1 MQSAWTKTFNQ
12 LSNPARPKNCANYS
26 TLQGYIII
34 EKNKVSQ
41 AKQARQKN
49 GNYSFFLSMT
59 IMLVYKTLKQRWKK
73 RENLGST
80 IKLKAF
86 QMFSLRQN
94 SLLF

>member
-41 AKQARQKN
+41 AKQARQNN
-49 GNYSFFLSMT
+49 GNHNACL
-59 IMLVYKTLKQRWKK
+59 
-73 RENLGST
+73 
-80 IKLKAF
+80 
-86 QMFSLRQN
+86 QN
-94 SLLF
+94 SKAEMEKAGEPGIHN